1 MPDIIYI
8 DLLDAFNK
16 SRLTSHMYMYL
27 DIAKTNPISSHS
39 EYAMNPQS
47 IRAVDRMWILKVCW
61 STYNEELSSC
71 NTSTTFDLSTLYNT
85 IPHSKYRLRN
95 SLIFNS

>member
-16 SRLTSHMYMYL
+16 SRLISHMYMYL
-27 DIAKTNPISSHS
+27 DITKTNPISSHS
-39 EYAMNPQS
+39 EYTMNPQS

-61 STYNEELSSC
+61 STYNEDPSSC
-71 NTSTTFDLSTLYNT
+71 NTSTTFDLTTLYTT
-85 IPHSKYRLRN
+85 IPHSKYKLRN